1 MPWNQD
7 AFEEACEAFQRRYD
21 GFVNFENPGEKYQS
35 EERAFKEELIALY
48 SENVRPL
55 IDGDPRDFLNAYHD
69 LVNSNLQSRRPKD
82 FKGWRTLS
90 FFERIPETKKSEF
103 GKILQD
109 LLQGND
115 IFEAFEVYGKESFQ
129 LLQEDPGALRICG
142 GILMTLHRPESFMYA
157 ILKVWNAANKKLTGH
172 YTLLPNRFVIN
183 GEVTRACQGLAKQV
197 RNALAEKGWRPR
209 DMLGVQ
215 SFLWSI
221 HEEDLEHRRKGRK
234 NVESAQL
241 PLPSVKTLSLDE
253 ISARIRAKGMRIDHR
268 TLRRYHSAMRTR
280 GFVILAGPS
289 GTGKTW
295 LASLYASA
303 IGAKSVVAPVAPNWA
318 SNEDL
323 LGYFNPIED
332 KFHATSFL
340 EFIDTAVEAWE
351 RSGKDAPEYHLVL
364 DEMNL
369 ARIEHYFS
377 LFLSLMERRREME
390 MPEASMTGRPSIR
403 IPPNLK
409 FVGTVNMDETTHGFA
424 DKVFD
429 RAQLI
434 ELSIDRASAQEH
446 ITQKLENEPA
456 EALIALWDAMASASP
471 VGFRVLDDIADYLEE
486 ARKCGASW
494 QEALDDQIVSKLLP
508 KLRGI
513 DPETSEALKGIAD
526 LAKEGQYL
534 LAEAKCK
541 EMLRRYERTD
551 VVSFF

>member
-1 MPWNQD
+1 MV
-7 AFEEACEAFQRRYD
+7 RRC
-21 GFVNFENPGEKYQS
+21 Q
-35 EERAFKEELIALY
+35 ELA
-48 SENVRPL
+48 E
-55 IDGDPRDFLNAYHD
+55 
-69 LVNSNLQSRRPKD
+69 
-82 FKGWRTLS
+82 
-90 FFERIPETKKSEF
+90 
-103 GKILQD
+103 
-109 LLQGND
+109 
-115 IFEAFEVYGKESFQ
+115 
-129 LLQEDPGALRICG
+129 
-142 GILMTLHRPESFMYA
+142 
-157 ILKVWNAANKKLTGH
+157 
-172 YTLLPNRFVIN
+172 
-183 GEVTRACQGLAKQV
+183 QV
-197 RNALAEKGWRPR
+197 RDALDKAGLRPR
-209 DMLGVQ
+209 DMSDVQ
-215 SFLWSI
+215 NFLWDLRDHGLAGQAFCAIAKKSPWKKSSQGAKLFEI
-221 HEEDLEHRRKGRK
+221 FGQAPNRTLTFEEVLDQGSKAEGLEDPKFYLEEGLVKGAFQYAPRP
-234 NVESAQL
+234 NRLADPPSESQPPSFDDICDRIWAQ
-241 PLPSVKTLSLDE
+241 
-253 ISARIRAKGMRIDHR
+253 GMRIDRR

-295 LASLYASA
+295 LTSLYAKA
-303 IGAKSVVAPVAPNWA
+303 VGAKSVVAPVAPNWA

-340 EFIDTAVEAWE
+340 EFIDSAVDAWE

-377 LFLSLMERRREME
+377 LFLSLMERRRETE

-409 FVGTVNMDETTHGFA
+409 FAGTVNMDETTHGFA

-434 ELSIDRASAQEH
+434 ELSIDQASAHEH
-446 ITQKLENEPA
+446 ILQKLDEEPA
-456 EALIALWDAMASASP
+456 KALIALWDAMAKASP

-486 ARKCGASW
+486 ADKCDASW
-494 QEALDDQIVSKLLP
+494 QEALDDQTVSKLLP

-526 LAKEGQYL
+526 LAKEGPYP
-534 LAEAKCK
+534 LAAAKCE
-541 EMLRRYERTD
+541 EMLRRHERTD

>member
-1 MPWNQD
+1 MIPSKTKVDGNIVQRCQD
-7 AFEEACEAFQRRYD
+7 LAEKVRDSLDKEGLHPRDMSDVQNFLWDLYDHGLVGQIFCAIAKENPYRKNSKSAILYEIFKQASNKTLTFEEALNRGTKEGLKDVKSYLEEGATKGIFQYVLRP
-21 GFVNFENPGEKYQS
+21 NPSAIPPS
-35 EERAFKEELIALY
+35 E
-48 SENVRPL
+48 SQP
-55 IDGDPRDFLNAYHD
+55 P
-69 LVNSNLQSRRPKD
+69 
-82 FKGWRTLS
+82 S
-90 FFERIPETKKSEF
+90 F
-103 GKILQD
+103 D
-109 LLQGND
+109 D
-115 IFEAFEVYGKESFQ
+115 ICNH
-129 LLQEDPGALRICG
+129 I
-142 GILMTLHRPESFMYA
+142 
-157 ILKVWNAANKKLTGH
+157 W
-172 YTLLPNRFVIN
+172 
-183 GEVTRACQGLAKQV
+183 
-197 RNALAEKGWRPR
+197 
-209 DMLGVQ
+209 
-215 SFLWSI
+215 
-221 HEEDLEHRRKGRK
+221 
-234 NVESAQL
+234 AQ
-241 PLPSVKTLSLDE
+241 
-253 ISARIRAKGMRIDHR
+253 GMRIDRR

-295 LASLYASA
+295 LTSLYANA
-303 IGAKSVVAPVAPNWA
+303 VGAKSVVAPVAPNWA

-340 EFIDTAVEAWE
+340 AFIDSAVDAWE
-351 RSGKDAPEYHLVL
+351 HSGKDAPEYHLVL

-409 FVGTVNMDETTHGFA
+409 FAGTVNMDETTHGFA

-434 ELSIDRASAQEH
+434 ELSIDQASAHEH
-446 ITQKLENEPA
+446 ISRNLKDEPA
-456 EALIALWDAMASASP
+456 KALIALWDAMAKASP

-486 ARKCGASW
+486 ADKCDASW

-526 LAKEGQYL
+526 LAKEGPYP
-534 LAEAKCK
+534 LAAAKCE
-541 EMLRRYERTD
+541 EMLRRHERTD

>member
-1 MPWNQD
+1 
-7 AFEEACEAFQRRYD
+7 
-21 GFVNFENPGEKYQS
+21 
-35 EERAFKEELIALY
+35 
-48 SENVRPL
+48 
-55 IDGDPRDFLNAYHD
+55 
-69 LVNSNLQSRRPKD
+69 
-82 FKGWRTLS
+82 
-90 FFERIPETKKSEF
+90 
-103 GKILQD
+103 
-109 LLQGND
+109 
-115 IFEAFEVYGKESFQ
+115 
-129 LLQEDPGALRICG
+129 
-142 GILMTLHRPESFMYA
+142 MTLHRPESFMYA
-157 ILKVWNAANKKLTGH
+157 ILKVWGEASKMLTGH
-172 YTLLPNRFVIN
+172 YTILPPRFTIN
-183 GEVTRACQGLAKQV
+183 GEVARACQDLAKQV
-197 RNALAEKGWRPR
+197 RNALTEKGWRPR
-209 DMLGVQ
+209 DMLDVQ

-221 HEEDLEHRRKGRK
+221 REENLERRRKDR
-234 NVESAQL
+234 EDIEPPPLS
-241 PLPSVKTLSLDE
+241 LPSRKTLTLDE
-253 ISARIRAKGMRIDHR
+253 ISTRIRAKGMRIDHR
-268 TLRRYHSAMRTR
+268 MLRHYHSAMRTR
-280 GFVILAGPS
+280 GFIILAGPS

-295 LASLYASA
+295 LASLYARA

-340 EFIDTAVEAWE
+340 KFIDSAVEAWE
-351 RSGKDAPEYHLVL
+351 RDGKDAPEYHLVL

-377 LFLSLMERRREME
+377 LFLSLMERRRETE

-446 ITQKLENEPA
+446 ITQKLEDGPA
-456 EALIALWDAMASASP
+456 EALLALWDAMASASP

-494 QEALDDQIVSKLLP
+494 QEALDDQVVSKLLP